1 MAGRHYS
8 YKALE
13 SRVMKLN
20 EEEKQ
25 VLYLWRAGM
34 KKWEA
39 WARVFRAGVEITD
52 KMIPGYQT
60 LASRFFAQIKNR
72 TDYDEFLENV
82 RPVSSSV
89 DVGKGKYREDVNR
102 ERREKRQQEKE
113 QSVELNDELTRD
125 DDLVEGQDPAV
136 TTLDDVSHIYNDQTP
151 AEPLPEPEQV
161 KPKKKKRETK
171 DEKAKRTAQE
181 QQQAWLATFTD
192 IENPSFTTPY
202 GLGLYLGAKVIQ
214 QINRREH
221 YIADHKTSPMEK
233 DGCPYTVTDVSAIK
247 AVLAALLPFAPAP
260 TATEQKAMTMAGAI
274 LGMTLDNIE
283 VDPDAYTAPTPAG
296 VKPYEEREQTLDNTN
311 AEVIDIDSGDNS

>member
-20 EEEKQ
+20 ETEKQ

-39 WARVFRAGVEITD
+39 WAHVFRPGIEVTE

-72 TDYDEFLENV
+72 TDYNDFLENV
-82 RPVSSSV
+82 RAVSSPV
-89 DVGKGKYREDVNR
+89 NIAKGKYKEDIRAEREDA
-102 ERREKRQQEKE
+102 
-113 QSVELNDELTRD
+113 QSDVDDELTKD
-125 DDLVEGQDPAV
+125 DELIEEHEGPAV
-136 TTLDDVSHIYNDQTP
+136 NTLEDVSHVYDEQP
-151 AEPLPEPEQV
+151 DPEPEPEV
-161 KPKKKKRETK
+161 EKPKRKKRETK
-171 DEKAKRTAQE
+171 DEKVKRTAQE
-181 QQQAWLATFTD
+181 QQQAWLATFSD

-221 YIADHKTSPMEK
+221 YIADHKTSPMDK

-274 LGMTLDNIE
+274 LGMTLDSIE

-296 VKPYEEREQTLDNTN
+296 VKPYQEREQTPDSNN
-311 AEVIDIDSGDNS
+311 DVIDIDSGDNS

>member
-13 SRVMKLN
+13 ARKMKLN

-34 KKWEA
+34 QKWEA

-52 KMIPGYQT
+52 NMIPGYRT

-72 TDYDEFLENV
+72 SDYDDFLSRV
-82 RPVSSSV
+82 QPVSTSV
-89 DVGKGKYREDVNR
+89 NVAKGKYKEDLKQIN
-102 ERREKRQQEKE
+102 QDSE
-113 QSVELNDELTRD
+113 QVDDELTHND
-125 DDLVEGQDPAV
+125 TIDKELDKSVN
-136 TTLDDVSHIYNDQTP
+136 TLDDVSHIYDND
-151 AEPLPEPEQV
+151 ESNEPEPEPEPEPV
-161 KPKKKKRETK
+161 KPKKRKRETK
-171 DEKAKRTAQE
+171 EEKIKRTAQE
-181 QQQAWLATFTD
+181 QQQAWLATFSD

-221 YIADHKTSPMEK
+221 YIAENKMSPMDK
-233 DGCPYTVTDVSAIK
+233 DGCPYTTTDVSAIK

-274 LGMTLDNIE
+274 LGMTLDEID
-283 VDPDAYTAPTPAG
+283 VDPDEYTAPTPAG
-296 VKPYEEREQTLDNTN
+296 VKPYQDPNNEEI
-311 AEVIDIDSGDNS
+311 IDIGSNDNESEE